1 MAKEKVRALGEPCFL
16 YTGTAIELATDP
28 TKLKEIKDKLE
39 RNRLTTALF
48 DTPRF
53 TKHIEAAY
61 TQMYE
66 RYQADLPP
74 DHIYIEA

>member
-1 MAKEKVRALGEPCFL
+1 M
-16 YTGTAIELATDP
+16 YEL
-28 TKLKEIKDKLE
+28 LKAIKDKLE
-39 RNRLTTALF
+39 KNRLTTALF

-66 RYQADLPP
+66 RYQDDLPL
-74 DHIYIEA
+74 DHIYIED

>member
-1 MAKEKVRALGEPCFL
+1 M
-16 YTGTAIELATDP
+16 
-28 TKLKEIKDKLE
+28 
-39 RNRLTTALF
+39 
-48 DTPRF
+48 F

-74 DHIYIEA
+74 EHIYVTS